1 MDSAHLVLACPTALD
16 APPLKRRP
24 LDRVCRPIEVGPL
37 EGREP
42 GGVWLGR
49 LRYAMNREGGSY
61 DSWCAFGG
69 GGRNWVLQWAY
80 EVPSSALLIID
91 ALANIEIVNWT

>member
-1 MDSAHLVLACPTALD
+1 
-16 APPLKRRP
+16 
-24 LDRVCRPIEVGPL
+24 
-37 EGREP
+37 
-42 GGVWLGR
+42 
-49 LRYAMNREGGSY
+49 MNREGGSY